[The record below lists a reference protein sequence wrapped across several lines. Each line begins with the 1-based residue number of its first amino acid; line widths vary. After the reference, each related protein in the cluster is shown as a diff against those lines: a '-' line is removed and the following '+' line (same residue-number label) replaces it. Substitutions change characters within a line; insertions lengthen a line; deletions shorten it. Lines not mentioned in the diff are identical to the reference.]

1 MCITLSRIRLE
12 LEPLI
17 ATAAA
22 TTTTT
27 TTTQIRT
34 AE

>member
-17 ATAAA
+17 AT
-22 TTTTT
+22 TTTT